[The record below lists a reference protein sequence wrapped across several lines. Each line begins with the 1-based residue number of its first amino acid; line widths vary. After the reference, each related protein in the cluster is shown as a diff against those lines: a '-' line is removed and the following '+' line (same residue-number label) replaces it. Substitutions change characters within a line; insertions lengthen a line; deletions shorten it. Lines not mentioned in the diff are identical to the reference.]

1 MRCCSQ
7 PWRVPSRSIGLSAG
21 RRRLSCSDGEAALVR
36 QQVTWVI
43 GKPHV
48 QTDASDPARQRLMS
62 WLPGDL
68 PCLPVHRVNT
78 LDTVAVNFPQGKLS
92 QAKPLHL
99 RWFAFDRRSH
109 IPVRHEIRDV
119 LGEGSI
125 SCNPPKDQGN
135 LEGMTAPVHLAVR
148 KLRKTKGVQGYVM
161 SVSLTASDIV
171 EWVVMVAS
179 PV

>member
-119 LGEGSI
+119 PRRRLHLLQSTERPGEPGRNDRSSSSRSSEAQEDQRGSRV
-125 SCNPPKDQGN
+125 CD
-135 LEGMTAPVHLAVR
+135 VR
-148 KLRKTKGVQGYVM
+148 F
-161 SVSLTASDIV
+161 SHSL
-171 EWVVMVAS
+171 
-179 PV
+179 